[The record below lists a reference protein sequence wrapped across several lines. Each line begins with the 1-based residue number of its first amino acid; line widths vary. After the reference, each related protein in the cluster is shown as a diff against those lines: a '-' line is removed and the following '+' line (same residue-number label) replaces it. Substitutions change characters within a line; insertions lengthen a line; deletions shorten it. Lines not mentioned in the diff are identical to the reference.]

1 MAKKQTLTLPTV
13 LAFEKKLVPSDGFLY
28 GGIWGDDGS
37 FTALS
42 LFEKSVRGTISNRQK
57 PSMIA
62 DPLKLNAKV
71 SSPNPQRVDACSL
84 APDNNAV
91 KLVFSLKVMGGIHQP
106 SSCNNAEFLASY
118 QSVVKA
124 YIAGTGFTELA
135 RRYVMNIANGRA
147 LWRNRTGASAISV
160 GVQIEGTEQV
170 FSFDGKAL
178 AIKDFNGQNDDI
190 NTLAAHVANALCN
203 EEGALTLNVTIVA
216 NIGYGQTVYPS
227 QELVMDDRSGSK
239 EKKSK
244 ILYSNNGIAALHEQK
259 IGNALRTIDT
269 WYADFENHGQPIAI
283 ETYGAV
289 TNLGKA
295 FRVAKGENF
304 YSLFD
309 TWVLGDEPGRAE
321 DKHYVMATLVRG
333 GVFGGNDKE

>member
-1 MAKKQTLTLPTV
+1 MAKQPKLTLPTV

-28 GGIWGDDGS
+28 GGFWGDET
-37 FTALS
+37 FKPLS

-71 SSPNPQRVDACSL
+71 SSPNPQRVDSCTL
-84 APDNNAV
+84 GPDQNTV
-91 KLVFSLKVMGGIHQP
+91 KLVYSLKVLGGLHQP
-106 SSCNNAEFLASY
+106 TACNNTEFLTSY
-118 QSVVKA
+118 QNMVKA
-124 YIAGTGFTELA
+124 YIKAEGFTELA
-135 RRYVMNIANGRA
+135 RRYVINIANGRT
-147 LWRNRTGASAISV
+147 LWRNRAGASDIMV
-160 GVQIEGTEQV
+160 NVHVDGTDQA
-170 FSFDGKAL
+170 FNFDGKAIG
-178 AIKDFNGQNDDI
+178 IKGFTNDSPDI
-190 NTLAAHVANALCN
+190 RKLTELVANALCASD
-203 EEGALTLNVTIVA
+203 GALTLNVTTA
-216 NIGYGQTVYPS
+216 AKIGYGQTVYPS

-244 ILYSNNGIAALHEQK
+244 VLYSNDGIAALHEQK

-269 WYADFENHGQPIAI
+269 WFADFDSHGQPIAI

-309 TWVLGDEPGRAE
+309 SWVLGDEPGRVE